1 MIARWLAQ
9 MNQRERILAL
19 SVGGI
24 LFLLINLAIWS
35 ALFGMSAGAR
45 ADYATQRATRTE
57 QTVYLGEEKMWKK
70 RAEWLKKKQSRL
82 NNPAEASTLLTQVKQ
97 IAGKYNVQIDNPQIG
112 AVETTSSHQA
122 VSATFETKSDWGAAR
137 AFSLRRPEAG
147 SVHRFRAGQL
157 DRRRERSDSDAGP
170 FQNREVVCPG
180 EEMMKAREF
189 ILVSTGLF
197 LCLTTAAWAKD
208 DLPTTEEFAHYQPM
222 LQRSP
227 FAVATAGALPNTP
240 DFAKDL
246 YVANAAHSTEGDF
259 VTLASTTD
267 KNRKEYLSTKE
278 TVHGYSIS
286 NIQWSDQV
294 GETKVTITKDG
305 QFATLTFNEALLS
318 QAIQNPVGQIPQ
330 TPQQGIPGRPT
341 SNPQMPNSQMPIQRP
356 MPVPQ
361 IPTPPPHVRPVIRRG
376 ATPQQ
381 PVRQAPAQ
389 PIPDDDSDLDE
400 S

>member
-1 MIARWLAQ
+1 
-9 MNQRERILAL
+9 
-19 SVGGI
+19 
-24 LFLLINLAIWS
+24 
-35 ALFGMSAGAR
+35 
-45 ADYATQRATRTE
+45 
-57 QTVYLGEEKMWKK
+57 
-70 RAEWLKKKQSRL
+70 
-82 NNPAEASTLLTQVKQ
+82 
-97 IAGKYNVQIDNPQIG
+97 
-112 AVETTSSHQA
+112 
-122 VSATFETKSDWGAAR
+122 
-137 AFSLRRPEAG
+137 
-147 SVHRFRAGQL
+147 
-157 DRRRERSDSDAGP
+157 
-170 FQNREVVCPG
+170 
-180 EEMMKAREF
+180 
-189 ILVSTGLF
+189 
-197 LCLTTAAWAKD
+197 
-208 DLPTTEEFAHYQPM
+208 M

>member
-1 MIARWLAQ
+1 MSIF
-9 MNQRERILAL
+9 AL
-19 SVGGI
+19 
-24 LFLLINLAIWS
+24 L
-35 ALFGMSAGAR
+35 
-45 ADYATQRATRTE
+45 
-57 QTVYLGEEKMWKK
+57 
-70 RAEWLKKKQSRL
+70 
-82 NNPAEASTLLTQVKQ
+82 
-97 IAGKYNVQIDNPQIG
+97 
-112 AVETTSSHQA
+112 
-122 VSATFETKSDWGAAR
+122 GAA
-137 AFSLRRPEAG
+137 AG
-147 SVHRFRAGQL
+147 RGDDVLPSHSSF
-157 DRRRERSDSDAGP
+157 DRYSAMVD
-170 FQNREVVCPG
+170 
-180 EEMMKAREF
+180 
-189 ILVSTGLF
+189 
-197 LCLTTAAWAKD
+197 
-208 DLPTTEEFAHYQPM
+208 
-222 LQRSP
+222 RSP
-227 FAVATAGALPNTP
+227 FAVATAVALPAATP

-246 YVANAAHSTEGDF
+246 YVANAAHSTGGDF

-267 KNRKEYLSTKE
+267 KNQKEYLSTKE

-330 TPQQGIPGRPT
+330 PPPQQGIPGRPT
-341 SNPQMPNSQMPIQRP
+341 ANPQMPIQRP

-381 PVRQAPAQ
+381 PVRQAPQPAQ

>member
-1 MIARWLAQ
+1 
-9 MNQRERILAL
+9 
-19 SVGGI
+19 
-24 LFLLINLAIWS
+24 
-35 ALFGMSAGAR
+35 
-45 ADYATQRATRTE
+45 
-57 QTVYLGEEKMWKK
+57 
-70 RAEWLKKKQSRL
+70 
-82 NNPAEASTLLTQVKQ
+82 
-97 IAGKYNVQIDNPQIG
+97 
-112 AVETTSSHQA
+112 
-122 VSATFETKSDWGAAR
+122 
-137 AFSLRRPEAG
+137 
-147 SVHRFRAGQL
+147 
-157 DRRRERSDSDAGP
+157 
-170 FQNREVVCPG
+170 
-180 EEMMKAREF
+180 MKAKEV

-197 LCLTTAAWAKD
+197 LCLTTATSWAKD

-267 KNRKEYLSTKE
+267 KNQKEYLSTKE

-381 PVRQAPAQ
+381 PVRQAPQPAQ

>member
-1 MIARWLAQ
+1 
-9 MNQRERILAL
+9 
-19 SVGGI
+19 
-24 LFLLINLAIWS
+24 
-35 ALFGMSAGAR
+35 
-45 ADYATQRATRTE
+45 
-57 QTVYLGEEKMWKK
+57 
-70 RAEWLKKKQSRL
+70 
-82 NNPAEASTLLTQVKQ
+82 
-97 IAGKYNVQIDNPQIG
+97 
-112 AVETTSSHQA
+112 
-122 VSATFETKSDWGAAR
+122 
-137 AFSLRRPEAG
+137 
-147 SVHRFRAGQL
+147 
-157 DRRRERSDSDAGP
+157 
-170 FQNREVVCPG
+170 
-180 EEMMKAREF
+180 MMKAREF

-197 LCLTTAAWAKD
+197 LCLTTVTSWAKD

-267 KNRKEYLSTKE
+267 KNQKEYLSTKE

-381 PVRQAPAQ
+381 PVRQAPQPAQ

>member
-1 MIARWLAQ
+1 
-9 MNQRERILAL
+9 
-19 SVGGI
+19 
-24 LFLLINLAIWS
+24 
-35 ALFGMSAGAR
+35 
-45 ADYATQRATRTE
+45 
-57 QTVYLGEEKMWKK
+57 
-70 RAEWLKKKQSRL
+70 
-82 NNPAEASTLLTQVKQ
+82 
-97 IAGKYNVQIDNPQIG
+97 
-112 AVETTSSHQA
+112 
-122 VSATFETKSDWGAAR
+122 
-137 AFSLRRPEAG
+137 
-147 SVHRFRAGQL
+147 
-157 DRRRERSDSDAGP
+157 
-170 FQNREVVCPG
+170 
-180 EEMMKAREF
+180 MKAKEV

-197 LCLTTAAWAKD
+197 LCLTTVTSWAKD

-267 KNRKEYLSTKE
+267 KNQKEYLSTKE

-381 PVRQAPAQ
+381 PVRQAPQPAQ

>member
-1 MIARWLAQ
+1 MKTK
-9 MNQRERILAL
+9 ESIL
-19 SVGGI
+19 I
-24 LFLLINLAIWS
+24 L
-35 ALFGMSAGAR
+35 
-45 ADYATQRATRTE
+45 
-57 QTVYLGEEKMWKK
+57 
-70 RAEWLKKKQSRL
+70 
-82 NNPAEASTLLTQVKQ
+82 
-97 IAGKYNVQIDNPQIG
+97 
-112 AVETTSSHQA
+112 
-122 VSATFETKSDWGAAR
+122 
-137 AFSLRRPEAG
+137 
-147 SVHRFRAGQL
+147 
-157 DRRRERSDSDAGP
+157 
-170 FQNREVVCPG
+170 
-180 EEMMKAREF
+180 
-189 ILVSTGLF
+189 TGLV

-227 FAVATAGALPNTP
+227 FAVATAGALPSTP

-278 TVHGYSIS
+278 TVNGYSVS

-318 QAIQNPVGQIPQ
+318 QSIQNPAAQIPQ
-330 TPQQGIPGRPT
+330 PLQQQGIPGRPPG
-341 SNPQMPNSQMPIQRP
+341 NPQTAIQRP

-361 IPTPPPHVRPVIRRG
+361 IPTPAPHVRPVIRRS

-381 PVRQAPAQ
+381 PVGQPPPQA
-389 PIPDDDSDLDE
+389 PIPDDDSDFDD